1 MLGGPHEA
9 AGNVL
14 GVEVAAVARGHV
26 DRGDRQ
32 RRVDPVHAHAVVLR
46 GDRAG
51 HVRAV
56 RRVIPAPRR
65 RVLVGD
71 AVDVAGHG
79 LRVVDLTGQ
88 IRHGVVDG
96 LVHDAHRHG
105 RAHDVHVLGF
115 QGSQRLEVPPVGGLR
130 VGRHP
135 GLVLALSAAE
145 LSVAR
150 LRAARLRGVGLRSG
164 LDRLVRGH
172 AGRIV
177 DGDHGLV
184 TADGRLAGRA
194 NRVVADALLDQ
205 RLSQVGRER
214 RGSRLD
220 EERSELRVARQD

>member
-1 MLGGPHEA
+1 M
-9 AGNVL
+9 
-14 GVEVAAVARGHV
+14 
-26 DRGDRQ
+26 
-32 RRVDPVHAHAVVLR
+32 
-46 GDRAG
+46 
-51 HVRAV
+51 
-56 RRVIPAPRR
+56 
-65 RVLVGD
+65 
-71 AVDVAGHG
+71 
-79 LRVVDLTGQ
+79 VDLTGQ

-96 LVHDAHRHG
+96 LVHHSHRHG

-115 QGSQRLEVPPVGGLR
+115 QGSQRLEVPPVGSLR

-135 GLVLALSAAE
+135 GLVLALRAAG
-145 LSVAR
+145 LS
-150 LRAARLRGVGLRSG
+150 AARLRGVGLRSG